1 MRRALVLA
9 AFAAA
14 ACAGPRSTSHASP
27 LVGKPLEV
35 TARDLGGKEVAVQ
48 AAKGK
53 VRIVDFWATWCE
65 PCREQL
71 PFLDKLARDHG
82 EDGLEV
88 YGVAFDE
95 DRAEVEQ
102 FLAATP
108 VSFPVLWEKG
118 GGELPEKLDVTRLPT
133 TFFVDRAGIVR
144 DVHLG
149 FAAEEAPKLESLVKK
164 LLAEKTN

>member
-1 MRRALVLA
+1 MSSVN
-9 AFAAA
+9 
-14 ACAGPRSTSHASP
+14 
-27 LVGKPLEV
+27 
-35 TARDLGGKEVAVQ
+35 GGQKMGVE
-48 AAKGK
+48 KGK
-53 VRIVDFWATWCE
+53 VTIVDFWATWCE

-164 LLAEKTN
+164 LLAEKPVGETR